1 MKIRMPIKILSVLM
15 CCALLIC
22 GMPGL
27 IDSAQAAGSGVI
39 RVRIAT
45 ASDVSR
51 VVVLS
56 RGNYSIDGDASRP
69 FTSGKTATVYVEG
82 GQLHVTVD
90 GVTYDMGS
98 SFKLVRHLPDEVTNA
113 VSFSTPK
120 LSNYFPGDVEFV
132 LTGGTIQTVNHVY
145 IEDYLRGVLAAEW
158 SEGHAYESLKAMAVI
173 ARTYAR
179 RYMASPAGSYYDI
192 KNTSAH
198 QNYKGVVPSQSNTAR
213 AVSETEGIVVRY
225 NGSLIE
231 SVYGASNGGQIES
244 AQNWWGGSGY
254 PYYKVKDDP
263 YDYANPSSPVKR
275 LTVYSDFDAHLSST
289 GMSALNK
296 LLLSE
301 VADELDDAL
310 YSTDTDDITIKTVV
324 DVYPHTPKYSSPSR
338 VYTKMRFEL
347 KVASVS
353 KSTGAAQDVPGT
365 VEVDLDI
372 FDDLDNSTFGLSLNG
387 SANELFTVEESGD
400 NFVIESRRWGHGIG
414 YSQYGG
420 EQMAREGY
428 NWRKILD
435 FYHNDMVTYPTEK
448 LSRPSLTA
456 LGDAPS
462 ATPTVTP
469 KPTPLPECELFEA
482 PVRAIV
488 NVSTT
493 LNLRVEPMNGAR
505 VLTTLKDE
513 DVVAAIGVIG
523 DWTFVEY
530 NNTYVGYVSSRYIQL
545 TDTPMA
551 TSDPGVTYAPTA
563 SPTPSPT
570 PIIVPDDGKYM
581 QVLCETYVNLRSGPG
596 TSYDTLAQLHN
607 GDLVKLLDV
616 NGSWSHVMYGDM
628 EGYVSSS
635 LLTSVVTATAA
646 PSGAPTATPDP
657 EVTPTAPATRQAEVN
672 CDGVLNVRQSA
683 STSSRILGTLRPGDR
698 VTVVS
703 ESNGWAQIE
712 YGSGTAY
719 VSAQY
724 IRYIDAPTP
733 TPTPGAEATP
743 TAPAARQAEVNCNG
757 VLNVRQSASTGSR
770 ILGTLRPGDR
780 VTVVSESNGWAQ
792 IEYGSG
798 TAYVSAQYIRY
809 IDAPIATPKPTAT
822 PAATPQATAQPA
834 RQASVNC
841 SSSLNVRQSASTSSR
856 IVGTLKPGDRVMVLS
871 ESNGWAQIE
880 YGSGTA
886 YVSAQYLVYGSQATA
901 APTATGSATAAPTAA
916 PTGTPVQPVSTTAT
930 LGCSGAMNIRQLPTT
945 ESTSLGTVRN
955 GETVI
960 VHSVGNGVDGD
971 WANITYSG
979 KRGYVKTKYLV
990 FDGDAQPTPT
1000 AQPSTTDKP
1009 AATPTPD
1016 ATYIP
1021 GVTTKGRVTASELN
1035 MRLSASTSADIVYTL
1050 KRGDEVD
1057 IVDITASGGWYYVIY
1072 KDYEGYCSAQY
1083 ILPFESSDSLAA
1095 VGERMGGAT
1104 LMAEADPEAEVV
1116 RELMDGE
1123 VVEVLE
1129 RADSW
1134 ALVRTI
1140 DGESGYV
1147 SQDML
1152 GD

>member
-27 IDSAQAAGSGVI
+27 VDSAQAAGSGVI

-289 GMSALNK
+289 GMNALNK

-428 NWRKILD
+428 NWREILD

-462 ATPTVTP
+462 ATTTVTP
-469 KPTPLPECELFEA
+469 KPTPLPECELFET

-563 SPTPSPT
+563 SPAPSPT

-657 EVTPTAPATRQAEVN
+657 E
-672 CDGVLNVRQSA
+672 
-683 STSSRILGTLRPGDR
+683 
-698 VTVVS
+698 
-703 ESNGWAQIE
+703 
-712 YGSGTAY
+712 
-719 VSAQY
+719 
-724 IRYIDAPTP
+724 
-733 TPTPGAEATP
+733 ATP

-809 IDAPIATPKPTAT
+809 IDTPIATPKPTST
-822 PAATPQATAQPA
+822 PAATPQATEQPA

-930 LGCSGAMNIRQLPTT
+930 LMCGGAMNIRQLPTT

-1000 AQPSTTDKP
+1000 AQPSATDKP

-1057 IVDITASGGWYYVIY
+1057 IVDITASGSWYYVIY

>member
-27 IDSAQAAGSGVI
+27 VDSAQAAGSGVI

-56 RGNYSIDGDASRP
+56 RGNYSIDGDVSRP
-69 FTSGKTATVYVEG
+69 FTSGKTATIYVEG

-428 NWRKILD
+428 NWREILD

-469 KPTPLPECELFEA
+469 KPTPLPECELFET

-570 PIIVPDDGKYM
+570 PVIVPDDGKYM

-657 EVTPTAPATRQAEVN
+657 EATPTAPAARQAEVN

-724 IRYIDAPTP
+724 IRYIDAP
-733 TPTPGAEATP
+733 
-743 TAPAARQAEVNCNG
+743 
-757 VLNVRQSASTGSR
+757 
-770 ILGTLRPGDR
+770 
-780 VTVVSESNGWAQ
+780 
-792 IEYGSG
+792 
-798 TAYVSAQYIRY
+798 
-809 IDAPIATPKPTAT
+809 IATPKPTAT
-822 PAATPQATAQPA
+822 PAATPQATEQPA

-930 LGCSGAMNIRQLPTT
+930 LVCGGAMNIRQLPTT

-1000 AQPSTTDKP
+1000 AQPSATDKP

-1095 VGERMGGAT
+1095 VGERMGGAA